1 MRRILERYHWFLTLQ
16 LVLILF
22 CIPSFPRAS
31 ADGGAP
37 NLAYVA
43 GTPSGVSVIDVGQA
57 KVTKTIPLAGDP
69 HMILLSPDGRF
80 LYATQPTLGRVAVI
94 AAKTGQAVCAV
105 GLSGHPTV
113 LALSL
118 DATVLYAAS
127 NDAASVSALDP
138 ATCRIRKTYRTDG
151 PVYGLAVRA
160 IESTSS
166 QLWVTG
172 PTSLSIFDVK
182 GSLLDD
188 IPIADGPQ
196 FLSIPDAFNAYV
208 TTRRGTVIAI
218 DLHTLRVFPPLLSGG
233 KFGPIDYDASTG
245 RVYVPD
251 EQHKLLDVLNPLD
264 GARIT
269 LPKEPNRVIH
279 TSVSP
284 EAVAIT
290 SDGLLG
296 FVALQGG
303 RVAMLDLLSRQIV
316 HTFSV
321 GGTPHFV
328 ITGLYPLSI
337 ASTPPN
343 KASLQQK
350 TMQSEVINIVFY
362 GLAMVLFI
370 FLLFLLLHF
379 RKHQGLYPKGKD
391 GSSKH
396 SSKKRV
402 RRARRRIPKKRA

>member
-1 MRRILERYHWFLTLQ
+1 MRRFLERYHWFLALQ
-16 LVLILF
+16 LVLILY
-22 CIPSFPRAS
+22 CLPSFPRAS

-57 KVTKTIPLAGDP
+57 KVTKMITLAGDP

-94 AAKTGQAVCAV
+94 AAKTGQVVCAV
-105 GLSGHPTV
+105 GLPGHPTV
-113 LALSL
+113 LALSF
-118 DATVLYAAS
+118 DATVLYAAG
-127 NDAASVSALDP
+127 NDAANVSALDP
-138 ATCRIRKTYRTDG
+138 ATCRLRKTYRTAG

-160 IESTSS
+160 IESANS

-182 GSLLDD
+182 GALLND

-196 FLSIPDAFNAYV
+196 YLSIPDAFNAYV
-208 TTRRGTVIAI
+208 TTRRGTVVAI
-218 DLHTLRVFPPLLSGG
+218 DLVTLRVFPPLLSGG
-233 KFGPIDYDASTG
+233 KFGPIDYDATTG
-245 RVYVPD
+245 EVYVPD
-251 EQHKLLDVLNPLD
+251 EKHNLLDVLNPLD

-269 LPKEPNRVIH
+269 LPKEPRRIIH
-279 TSVSP
+279 TGAPP

-303 RVAMLDLLSRQIV
+303 RVGMLDLIGRHLV

-321 GGTPHFV
+321 GGAPHFI
-328 ITGLYPLSI
+328 ITGLYPPSI
-337 ASTPPN
+337 TSTPP

-350 TMQSEVINIVFY
+350 TMQSNVINIVFY
-362 GLAMVLFI
+362 GLATVLFI
-370 FLLFLLLHF
+370 FLLFLLLRF
-379 RKHQGLYPKGKD
+379 RKRQGLYPKAKD
-391 GSSKH
+391 GSSRL
-396 SSKKRV
+396 SSKKSV
-402 RRARRRIPKKRA
+402 RRARRRITKKRA